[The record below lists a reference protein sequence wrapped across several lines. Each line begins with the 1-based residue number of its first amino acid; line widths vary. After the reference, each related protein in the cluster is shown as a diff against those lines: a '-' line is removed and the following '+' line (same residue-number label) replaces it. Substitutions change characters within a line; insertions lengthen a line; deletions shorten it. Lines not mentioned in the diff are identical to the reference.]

1 MTTEPTYRKTA
12 ILVASLWVIL
22 AVASIAGNALMNPVI
37 TAPDYLSTVFP
48 KSATVVSGALLW
60 LVNNIGVVF
69 IGVLMFPI
77 LKKRNESMALGYVGM
92 RILECVFMTV
102 GVFFAMLFIPLSQA
116 FIKSGATNAATYQ
129 AVGSMLKQAETWL
142 LLGPGQ
148 LLPLGLGG
156 VILTSILYQ
165 TKLVPRFI
173 SVVGIVGYSLLLPAA
188 ILALFGVL
196 DPTVGGSASI
206 YAVPVAV
213 FEIILMPVWL
223 FAKGFNTAAI
233 SAEQEP
239 CSEKMELQPC

>member
-148 LLPLGLGG
+148 LLPLGLGAA
-156 VILTSILYQ
+156 LTLPSAFGMLRDPGGRGQ
-165 TKLVPRFI
+165 ERLRFMI
-173 SVVGIVGYSLLLPAA
+173 
-188 ILALFGVL
+188 
-196 DPTVGGSASI
+196 
-206 YAVPVAV
+206 
-213 FEIILMPVWL
+213 
-223 FAKGFNTAAI
+223 
-233 SAEQEP
+233 
-239 CSEKMELQPC
+239 